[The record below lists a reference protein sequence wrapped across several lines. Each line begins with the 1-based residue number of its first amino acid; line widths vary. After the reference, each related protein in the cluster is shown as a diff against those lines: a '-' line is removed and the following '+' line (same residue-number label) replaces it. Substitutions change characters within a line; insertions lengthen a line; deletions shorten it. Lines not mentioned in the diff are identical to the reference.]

1 MLRKS
6 IFLSSLVVTTLMA
19 GCPSSN
25 PTSATTVTFRDDFTN
40 GLGAGWTI
48 ERQDNS
54 FFLPNDRPGFI
65 RLVTTTGGLSDQTL
79 PNVIVRPASG
89 DFILDNRVEFAPDQD
104 RQFAGLLVTAP
115 DGSGV
120 IYGTTRGANGRGLAA
135 VAGAAGSSSTS
146 TSVAG
151 YTSDSVYLRLE
162 RTGSTFT
169 LSYSSDGT
177 AFSSLATGGSKVT
190 VTLPN
195 DVNVGFFVT
204 NGDCTDNCN
213 TNTPA
218 DFDFFQISVRN

>member
-6 IFLSSLVVTTLMA
+6 ILLGSLVVTTLMA
-19 GCPSSN
+19 GCPSTT
-25 PTSATTVTFRDDFTN
+25 PTSATTVTFRDDFDN
-40 GLGAGWTI
+40 GLAAGWTV

-54 FFLPNDRPGFI
+54 FFQPNARPGFI
-65 RLVTTTGGLSDQTL
+65 RLITTNGVLSDQTL
-79 PNVIVRPASG
+79 PNVIVRPVSG
-89 DFILDNRVEFAPDQD
+89 DFILDTRVEFTPDQD

-135 VAGAAGSSSTS
+135 VAGAAGSTSTS

-151 YTSDSVYLRLE
+151 YTGDSVYLRLE
-162 RTGSTFT
+162 RSGSTYT
-169 LSYSSDGT
+169 LSYSSDGA

-190 VTLPN
+190 VSLPT

-213 TNTPA
+213 TNTQA